1 VERARAAV
9 DADAGRLVELADE
22 ALAEISARRGGSQL
36 AHDVLA
42 GRSVPQAVAA
52 AMANPDAEV
61 IVGELNGAALGI
73 GMASIDHTRST
84 ATVELLYV
92 EPEARA
98 VGLGEVMLDAL
109 AAWAGSRGCTAI
121 DAAALPGS
129 REAKAFFETH
139 GMVAR
144 LLVMHRALAGAGR
157 RIPPAG
163 EAR

>member
-1 VERARAAV
+1 VERARPAV
-9 DADAGRLVELADE
+9 EADAGRLVELADE
-22 ALAEISARRGGSQL
+22 ALAEISARRGGTQL

-42 GRSVPQAVAA
+42 GRSVPQAVGAA
-52 AMANPDAEV
+52 LADPDATV
-61 IVGELNGAALGI
+61 VVGELNGAALGI
-73 GMASIDHTRST
+73 GMARIDQRRTA

-92 EPEARA
+92 EPDARA

-109 AAWAGSRGCTAI
+109 AAWAGSRGCTAL

-144 LLVMHRALAGAGR
+144 LLVMHRALAGASST
-157 RIPPAG
+157 PPPPSD
-163 EAR
+163 AR

>member
-1 VERARAAV
+1 MERARPAV
-9 DADAGRLVELADE
+9 EADAGRLVELADE
-22 ALAEISARRGGSQL
+22 ALAEISARRGGTQL

-42 GRSVPQAVAA
+42 GRSVPQAVGAA
-52 AMANPDAEV
+52 LADPDATV
-61 IVGELNGAALGI
+61 VVGELNGAALGI
-73 GMASIDHTRST
+73 GMARIDQRRMA

-92 EPEARA
+92 EPDARA

-109 AAWAGSRGCTAI
+109 AAWAGSRGCTAL

-144 LLVMHRALAGAGR
+144 LLVMHRALAGAGSMT
-157 RIPPAG
+157 PPPLD
-163 EAR
+163 AR